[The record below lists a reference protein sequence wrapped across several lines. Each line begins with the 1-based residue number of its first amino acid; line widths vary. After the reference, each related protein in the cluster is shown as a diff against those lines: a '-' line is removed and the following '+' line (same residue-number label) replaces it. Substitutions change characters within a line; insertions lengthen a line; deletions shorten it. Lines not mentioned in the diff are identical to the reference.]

1 MLRTSRPIAAGGKI
15 NVPGEP
21 FVIYKAAEHGMRFTI
36 CALPSPSFLPLRLH
50 RHLLTMDFLK
60 KAASVASEINT
71 NLGAESNNNNSSTS
85 SNGNTNNNAINQ
97 NQNQN
102 STSGSNNGLDGVAG
116 VLVDKVNSALGGGSQ
131 GEKKEDILDKAI
143 DVFQERVLTA
153 GDQSNE
159 SAAEQAKDKII
170 ADTIRTGYKS
180 LTGKDIP
187 V

>member
-1 MLRTSRPIAAGGKI
+1 
-15 NVPGEP
+15 
-21 FVIYKAAEHGMRFTI
+21 
-36 CALPSPSFLPLRLH
+36 
-50 RHLLTMDFLK
+50 MDFLK

-71 NLGAESNNNNSSTS
+71 NLGAENNNTNSSTS
-85 SNGNTNNNAINQ
+85 SNDNANNNANNQNQ

-102 STSGSNNGLDGVAG
+102 STSGSTNGLDGVAG

-143 DVFQERVLTA
+143 DVFQERVLKA

-159 SAAEQAKDKII
+159 SVAEQAKDKII